1 MSGPGLLRT
10 ALGLVCAAGL
20 FGVGVQTRA
29 PRRCARQAVVS
40 ALEFRVE
47 HDGAGAVRWVVLD
60 GGVQGTGGDLGGVLL
75 ADRLS
80 PLGCPSRMGWRS
92 ASVSAGQTLASLS
105 LRAVRGAA
113 GVRDAAGPPRGL
125 RPTRRAGP
133 GRGVRRRGQR
143 PARRGQPRPGA
154 TGGGRGPLPVERGA
168 AGEWEAELADLD
180 VGVQEGALAAAEA
193 ELTRAQGMNLRAEVD
208 AAALGRVPRT
218 SPSTRPWPPS
228 TPASRRPSAGR
239 CVAAGAGPRG
249 HTADGPGLVQVALP
263 ERDAG
268 RIRLG
273 APVAFHGN
281 AGGDE
286 VPGTVLAVS
295 EAAAIGPSGPAVWAL
310 VQLDARGRRQP
321 GRGPRRGG
329 GVVSEGRSGSSTLPP
344 QARRA
349 VLQEAAPFV
358 QPDPNADARKL
369 GSLGC
374 VRCLACTP
382 RAPREQPLPG

>member
-20 FGVGVQTRA
+20 FGVGVQAWGPAQVRA
-29 PRRCARQAVVS
+29 PGLVVP

-60 GGVQGTGGDLGGVLL
+60 GSVPGGPVVTSEGVLL

-80 PLGCPSRMGWRS
+80 PLEVSLADGLEQG

-105 LRAVRGAA
+105 LRAVRGEAA
-113 GVRDAAGPPRGL
+113 GVRDAAESTRADFDRLAEQGRAAEVRAAAANVQL
-125 RPTRRAGP
+125 AEASLARARRAA
-133 GRGVRRRGQR
+133 GV
-143 PARRGQPRPGA
+143 ARS
-154 TGGGRGPLPVERGA
+154 LVERGA

-180 VGVQEGALAAAEA
+180 VGVQEGALAAAKA

-208 AAALGRVPRT
+208 AVALGRDAADAAALDATLAALDPGLQAPFSGTLR
-218 SPSTRPWPPS
+218 RL
-228 TPASRRPSAGR
+228 PAPGL
-239 CVAAGAGPRG
+239 VAVA
-249 HTADGPGLVQVALP
+249 ADGPGLVQVALP

-281 AGGDE
+281 AGGDG

-310 VQLDARGRRQP
+310 VQLDAPVAAGST
-321 GRGPRRGG
+321 
-329 GVVSEGRSGSSTLPP
+329 GV
-344 QARRA
+344 AR
-349 VLQEAAPFV
+349 VEAEAW
-358 QPDPNADARKL
+358 
-369 GSLGC
+369 
-374 VRCLACTP
+374 
-382 RAPREQPLPG
+382 